1 VEESDSNCTKIKDLM
16 VQRKTATKYLDK
28 IVDVVLLQKFKMGL
42 NNYYI
47 NTKLTELFIN
57 HRLDSSN

>member
-1 VEESDSNCTKIKDLM
+1 M